1 MGFKGELRRKVNNE
15 KGNYKETERE
25 KGFLGKFKILLHLTF
40 LLDNLIPD
48 KNNKKIII
56 KISNV
61 FVIFKDEK
69 KILKVSKQ

>member
-1 MGFKGELRRKVNNE
+1 MK
-15 KGNYKETERE
+15 KETIKRQKE
-25 KGFLGKFKILLHLTF
+25 KKEFLGKFKILLHLTF
-40 LLDNLIPD
+40 LLGNLIPD